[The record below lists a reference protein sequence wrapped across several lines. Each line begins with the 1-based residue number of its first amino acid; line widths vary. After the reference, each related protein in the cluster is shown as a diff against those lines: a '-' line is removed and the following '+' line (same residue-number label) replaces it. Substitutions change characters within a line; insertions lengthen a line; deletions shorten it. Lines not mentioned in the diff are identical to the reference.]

1 MVTVT
6 NLYRKGHQVLKNDFT
21 ENTSGTIHFFDAGTS
36 SPQTVYSDA
45 AGSSSLGT
53 SVTLDSDGRTQ
64 TAIYISTTDVK
75 VEHRDSS
82 GNVIFPAEDDIPGAE
97 EAVTGGYAKP
107 ETPTNVKNTSG
118 TIEASDASEVFLC
131 DATSADVTL
140 TLVNSSNYGDGHPL
154 TFIRTDNS
162 SYKVTIES
170 TGSESLNDS
179 GDTSIVLW
187 KQGHSV
193 TLVPDGAGFH
203 TRSEI
208 NRNNRLPMDYKAGCA
223 LSKEANQ
230 TANITAGEWRDT
242 DNTYDIV
249 LSSEITK
256 SLASTWAA
264 GDDAGGLD
272 TSSVSANTLYYIHLI
287 ANPTTGVVDALFSTS
302 KSSPTLPSG
311 YTKNRVLG
319 YLRTDGSSNID
330 WVRSYVKKVNGGPDL
345 VLKYTASAGNNG
357 GSALGTTWTTIT
369 LNSIEYNRLELS
381 GTVLSSSVF
390 TLPAGTYKVDW
401 TSVCYGTNDYTTRLR
416 NSSDS
421 SVIGYAM
428 NAYSTASSAHSE
440 SIGTEIVEITASKNF
455 HIQYFVDVGTGGDGL
470 GVARNIGGVEEIYNT
485 VVVTRL
491 DLED

>member
-6 NLYRKGHQVLKNDFT
+6 NLYRKGRQVLKNDFT
-21 ENTSGTIHFFDAGTS
+21 ENASGTIHFFDAGTS

-64 TAIYISTTDVK
+64 TAVYISTTDCK

-140 TLVNSSNYGDGHPL
+140 TLVNSSNYGDGHPI

-187 KQGHSV
+187 EQGHSV
-193 TLVPDGAGFH
+193 TLVPDGANFH

-208 NRNNRLPMDYKAGCA
+208 NRTNRLPMDYKGGCV
-223 LSKEANQ
+223 LSTDADANHDI
-230 TANITAGEWRDT
+230 NITAGEWRDT
-242 DNTYDIV
+242 DNTYDLV

-256 SLASTWAA
+256 QIDAA
-264 GDDAGGLD
+264 WELGDDAGGLD
-272 TSSVSANTLYYIHLI
+272 AGSVSSNTLYYIHLI
-287 ANPTTGVVDALFSTS
+287 ANSTTGVVDALFSAS
-302 KSSPTLPSG
+302 KTSPTMPTDYDKRRVVG
-311 YTKNRVLG
+311 YVKTN
-319 YLRTDGSSNID
+319 GSANID
-330 WVRSYVKKVNGGPDL
+330 YVRSYIAPKGPGPDL
-345 VLKYTASAGNNG
+345 IIRNSVSSGNNVP
-357 GSALGTTWTTIT
+357 GSGTSWTALPVNEVYENRLEGSGNPLSSNTIT
-369 LNSIEYNRLELS
+369 LQ
-381 GTVLSSSVF
+381 
-390 TLPAGTYKVDW
+390 AGTYFVKW
-401 TSVCYGTNDYTTRLR
+401 ATPFYGCGLCRTRLR
-416 NSSDS
+416 NTSDS
-421 SVIGYAM
+421 TDLVY
-428 NAYSTASSAHSE
+428 
-440 SIGTEIVEITASKNF
+440 SKNGHSATTNHTTESHGVATF
-455 HIQYFVDVGTGGDGL
+455 TITSAKNFQVQYYIATGGGSVL
-470 GVARNIGGVEEIYNT
+470 GVAQSLGFNEVYAVIEIT
-485 VVVTRL
+485 QL
-491 DLED
+491 DAEI